1 MAYAVHRVQAVVIV
15 GGLSVAE
22 WTLEDDVVIIDAE
35 KVRIGPSLS
44 RTLRPESRNRV
55 C

>member
-1 MAYAVHRVQAVVIV
+1 MV

-44 RTLRPESRNRV
+44 RTLRPKRDATLRSSPRAI
-55 C
+55 CL